1 MTFLTSIK
9 GKLLLVVLGALLLL
23 SLASVYTTSRLIFNL
38 KQYDEVIHITLTA
51 QKLALEANV
60 EFKRQVQEWKNTLI
74 RGANPDQMAKYWKS
88 FNDKHAA
95 TQVIVKDLIT
105 MLDDRPELKKIA
117 NQFLSDH
124 SKMQTAYAQGRE
136 KYIAAKFDISV
147 GDASVSGIDRA
158 PSAALDELVAK
169 LDEITKSETNVLRQ
183 SAANNVRLSYLI
195 TIVILIAVAFV
206 VYILINRIVC
216 IPLTG
221 VRMSLSAIA
230 KGNLTITTDYQ
241 KNDEIGELANAAR
254 HLQAFL
260 HDNVD
265 NMKHTAASLTQAAEH
280 MSSMSDQL
288 GTQAHEQMNATDQVS
303 TAVQE
308 LSHSADE
315 VAQNTTQTSEITQ
328 QTADKTNESTKT
340 ANIAQQRAVSL
351 VADLNASAEVIKEL
365 AGNAANVSSVL
376 DVIRGIAEQTNL
388 LALNAAIEAARAGE
402 QGRGFAVVADE
413 VRTLAQRTQDSTAEI
428 EKILD
433 SVKTGADKAV
443 VSMDTGQSR
452 SKEVETEITH
462 STALLAEI
470 SSMVEQINGMN
481 IQIAT
486 AANEQTQVTGN
497 ISELIQNIHGL
508 SEDTT
513 ERVSESLQVSNEL
526 KALVQQF
533 EKQISRFT
541 L

>member
-1 MTFLTSIK
+1 MSFLSSVK

-38 KQYDEVIHITLTA
+38 KQYDEVIHITLSA

-88 FNDKHAA
+88 FNDKHAS
-95 TQVIVKDLIT
+95 TQAIVKELVTLLNDQ
-105 MLDDRPELKKIA
+105 PELKKVA

-124 SKMQTAYAQGRE
+124 AKMQSAYAQGRE
-136 KYIAAKFDISV
+136 KFISSKFDIAV

-169 LDEITKSETNVLRQ
+169 LGEITSSETAVLES
-183 SAANNVRLSYLI
+183 SAENNVRLSYLI
-195 TIVILIAVAFV
+195 TLVILTAVAFM
-206 VYILINRIVC
+206 VYVLINRIVC
-216 IPLTG
+216 IPLAN
-221 VRMSLSAIA
+221 VRNALSAVA
-230 KGNLTITTDYQ
+230 KGDLTVTSDYYR
-241 KNDEIGELANAAR
+241 NDEIGELADSSR

-265 NMKHTAASLTQAAEH
+265 TMKHTAASLTQAAEH

-288 GTQAHEQMNATDQVS
+288 GSQAHEQMNATDQVS

-328 QTADKTNESTKT
+328 QTADKTSESTKT

-351 VADLNASAEVIKEL
+351 VADLNVSAEVIKEL
-365 AGNAANVSSVL
+365 AENAANVSSVL

-462 STALLAEI
+462 STALLSEI

-481 IQIAT
+481 VQIAT

-508 SEDTT
+508 SENTT